1 MSALQKIQSIREAL
15 NTALVAR
22 DWGVIGELDLACR
35 AELDDIVQDA
45 GHDERAVKEN
55 LEALLGVYRQLID
68 IASVER
74 QSMVDEMSNI
84 SQAKNAAKV
93 YHLFS

>member
-74 QSMVDEMSNI
+74 QSLVDEMSNI